1 MRRNDGTALAWAR
14 AGLSSGAR
22 LLSGVR
28 ASPPPRRNRNTSPL
42 AAGCTVAY
50 IETVRPETATGA
62 LQTEYE
68 NAIGR
73 AGRVW
78 NILKIMSPNPAV
90 LGASMA
96 LYQRMM
102 HGPSP
107 LSRAQREMLAVV
119 VSQAND
125 CHY

>member
-1 MRRNDGTALAWAR
+1 M
-14 AGLSSGAR
+14 
-22 LLSGVR
+22 
-28 ASPPPRRNRNTSPL
+28 
-42 AAGCTVAY
+42 AY
-50 IETVRPETATGA
+50 IATVPPETATG
-62 LQTEYE
+62 LLRTEYE
-68 NAIGR
+68 KAIGR

-96 LYQRMM
+96 LYKRMM